1 MNAALLEAPEGALT
15 IPRTACLLQEQ
26 DAPIVLAE
34 ITEAGTKSNKFE
46 MVALTGKPLRHWWYG
61 TLAIELSGIK
71 FKKRMPV
78 LKDHDVDQRIGYTT
92 ALRVDESRGLIA
104 EGHLLQTSEAAKE
117 VLADSREGFPWQ
129 ASTYLEPRKIVRL
142 GDGEEAECNGRKVK
156 GPGVIFRE
164 CTLREVTFTALGV
177 DDDTS
182 ATSLSAKV
190 AGDVVAVLSLN
201 QQTMTKTTEG
211 AAPVAAAAP
220 VAPAVSTPVDTA
232 KLAADATAV
241 ERTRVDTILS
251 SAADCQV
258 ELARKLVKD
267 GVALSDALVQLNQDL
282 RTRLA
287 AQSPDPKA
295 TKSLARGN
303 TSRVAPAEDDR
314 QESDERAAEAPKLSD
329 IGQHSTDEE
338 IDAAWKA
345 ADSKLRKEFDNDKEL
360 FAFSMRNQRAHKQ
373 FQTKAQFEAATQGA
387 ERG

>member
-1 MNAALLEAPEGALT
+1 MNAALLQAPEGALS

-201 QQTMTKTTEG
+201 QQPMTKTTEG

-232 KLAADATAV
+232 KLAADAIES
-241 ERTRVDTILS
+241 ERKRAREIRL
-251 SAADCQV
+251 AAAGVQR
-258 ELARKLVKD
+258 ELADKLVD
-267 GVALSDALVQLNQDL
+267 EGVALADALEQLQADSKA
-282 RTRLA
+282 RLA
-287 AQSPDPKA
+287 ANKPSPEA
-295 TKSLARGN
+295 TQSLARGN
-303 TSRVAPAEDDR
+303 TANVAPADGKTGKAE
-314 QESDERAAEAPKLSD
+314 ESAKLS
-329 IGQHSTDEE
+329 GEPLWRKQWAE
-338 IDAAWKA
+338 DA
-345 ADSKLRKEFDNDKEL
+345 KLHEEFDSEDVYL
-360 FAFSMRNQRAHKQ
+360 AAMRNESRVKT
-373 FQTKAQFEAATQGA
+373 FGTKKEMASS
-387 ERG
+387 

>member
-1 MNAALLEAPEGALT
+1 MNAALLEAPEGALH
-15 IPRTACLLQEQ
+15 IPRSACLLQEAE
-26 DAPIVLAE
+26 APIVLADF
-34 ITEAGTKSNKFE
+34 EADGKKGNRFE

-92 ALRVDESRGLIA
+92 ALRVDEHRGLIA
-104 EGHLLQTSEAAKE
+104 EGQLLQTSEAAKE

-201 QQTMTKTTEG
+201 ATMTKTTEG

-220 VAPAVSTPVDTA
+220 VAPAVSTPFEPA
-232 KLAADATAV
+232 KLAADATNA

-287 AQSPDPKA
+287 AQKPDPKA
-295 TKSLARGN
+295 TLSLAGGN
-303 TSRVAPAEDDR
+303 TANVAPADGKGAKSEESAQLSGEPLWKKQWAEDANLRDEFDSEEVYLSAMR
-314 QESDERAAEAPKLSD
+314 NESRVRTY
-329 IGQHSTDEE
+329 GT
-338 IDAAWKA
+338 
-345 ADSKLRKEFDNDKEL
+345 RKEMAKP
-360 FAFSMRNQRAHKQ
+360 
-373 FQTKAQFEAATQGA
+373 
-387 ERG
+387 

>member
-1 MNAALLEAPEGALT
+1 MNAALLQAPEGALS

-201 QQTMTKTTEG
+201 QQPMTKTTEG

-232 KLAADATAV
+232 KLAADTLAT
-241 ERTRVDTILS
+241 ERKRVATILS
-251 SAADCQV
+251 SAAGVQAELAQKLVTDGV
-258 ELARKLVKD
+258 ELSE
-267 GVALSDALVQLNQDL
+267 ALAQLQADSKA
-282 RTRLA
+282 RLA
-287 AQSPDPKA
+287 ANKPAPEA
-295 TKSLARGN
+295 TQSLARGN
-303 TSRVAPAEDDR
+303 TANVAPADGKGGAAPAKLSETDPTTWEKAWSEDAQLRDEFNGSKDVFLAAMKNANRHRAFGSR
-314 QESDERAAEAPKLSD
+314 QEFAKTAE
-329 IGQHSTDEE
+329 
-338 IDAAWKA
+338 
-345 ADSKLRKEFDNDKEL
+345 
-360 FAFSMRNQRAHKQ
+360 
-373 FQTKAQFEAATQGA
+373 
-387 ERG
+387 